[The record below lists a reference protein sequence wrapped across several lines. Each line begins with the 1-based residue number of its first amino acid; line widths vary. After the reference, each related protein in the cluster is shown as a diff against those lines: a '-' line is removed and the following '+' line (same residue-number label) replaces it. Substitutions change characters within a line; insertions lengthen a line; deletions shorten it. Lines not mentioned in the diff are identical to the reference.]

1 MYLTHNLRANIQEW
15 KNRLSRASFDQFG
28 SQMKYFLAKI
38 EQESLLAGMLAELTV
53 KHHYAQEMLLEMEEA
68 LEQGDDL
75 NFTDESQH
83 AAFAYQFLKHL
94 IATNGYGSLNVL
106 MMFHGGNAHDT
117 HNNIIEQLVTPF
129 VYYLHDRLDSSNSTI
144 YLLEKYK
151 MRTEWFMKKKLS
163 DLYFAATASYEQ
175 IFEDDLRLYLFD
187 QGIDY
192 PFSTPKSTSGRTDIV
207 GEIHTDN
214 PIVIEVKIV
223 DKAKNYGK
231 NRIKEGFAQIV
242 KYTGDYNK
250 DFGYLVIFNMD
261 PAEIS
266 FDFADNNHRFPPVL
280 SYNNKHF
287 YFIVVNCLETATASK
302 IGKIETMSITEAD
315 LI

>member
-15 KNRLSRASFDQFG
+15 KNRLARASFGQFG
-28 SQMKYFLAKI
+28 AQMKYFLAKI
-38 EQESLLAGMLAELTV
+38 EQEKLLAGMLAELST
-53 KHHYAQEMLLEMEEA
+53 KYQYNDDALQEIEQG

-75 NFTDESQH
+75 SFENDAQH
-83 AAFAYQFLKHL
+83 AAFGYQFLKYL
-94 IATNGYGSLNVL
+94 IKENGYESLNLL
-106 MMFHGGNAHDT
+106 MMFHGSGNET
-117 HNNIIEQLVTPF
+117 QNNIIEQLITPF
-129 VYYLHDRLDSSNSTI
+129 IYYLHDKLDNSNSTI

-163 DLYFAATASYEQ
+163 TLYYAATANYEQ

-261 PAEIS
+261 EAEIS
-266 FDFADNNHRFPPVL
+266 FEFPDANHRFPPVL

-287 YFIVVNCLETATASK
+287 YFIVINCLETASASK
-302 IGKIETMSITEAD
+302 IGKIETLSVTEGD

>member
-1 MYLTHNLRANIQEW
+1 MYLTHNLRSNLQEW
-15 KNRLSRASFDQFG
+15 KNRLSRASFGQFG

-38 EQESLLAGMLAELTV
+38 EQEKLLAGMLIELT
-53 KHHYAQEMLLEMEEA
+53 KKYHYSDEMLGEIEQSL
-68 LEQGDDL
+68 LQGDDL
-75 NFTDESQH
+75 SFESDAQH
-83 AAFAYQFLKHL
+83 AAFGYQFLKYL
-94 IATNGYGSLNVL
+94 IKENGYESLNL
-106 MMFHGGNAHDT
+106 LILFQGNGNERQSD
-117 HNNIIEQLVTPF
+117 IIEQLVSPF
-129 VYYLHDRLDSSNSTI
+129 VYYLHDRLDNTNSTI

-163 DLYFAATASYEQ
+163 DQYYATKSNYEQ

-214 PIVIEVKIV
+214 PIVIEVKII

-231 NRIKEGFAQIV
+231 NRIKDGFAQIV

-250 DFGYLVIFNMD
+250 DFGYLAIFNMD
-261 PAEIS
+261 PAELS
-266 FDFADNNHRFPPVL
+266 FEFADTNHRFPPVL

-287 YFIVVNCLETATASK
+287 YFIVINCLETDSASK
-302 IGKIETMSITEAD
+302 IGKIDTVKITETD